1 LFHPIRG
8 MEPAPPPGGLV
19 PDGGR
24 RSMGQTAGFQ
34 ETLRGVALIGEGF
47 AEIPGRAQP
56 HCGASSVLLMENRAM
71 ADSVPVSGKDGPVEQ
86 GTVQGRVL

>member
-1 LFHPIRG
+1 MFHPIRG

-47 AEIPGRAQP
+47 AEYRA
-56 HCGASSVLLMENRAM
+56 GLSLIVALLRCC
-71 ADSVPVSGKDGPVEQ
+71 
-86 GTVQGRVL
+86 